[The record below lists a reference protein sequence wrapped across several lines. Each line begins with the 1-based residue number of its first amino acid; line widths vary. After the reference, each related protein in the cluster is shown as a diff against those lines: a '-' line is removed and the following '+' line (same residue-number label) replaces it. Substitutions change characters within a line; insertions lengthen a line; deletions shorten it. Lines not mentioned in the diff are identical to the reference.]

1 MLNVNRFP
9 DCLSRMMSVR
19 TSPNLVEFVFIDNL
33 IVGRGDLGSVWN
45 ELIVAETEN

>member
-19 TSPNLVEFVFIDNL
+19 TSPNLVEFVFIDNS
-33 IVGRGDLGSVWN
+33 IVGRGDLNLDTSVGN
-45 ELIVAETEN
+45 TMKC